1 MSLMRQLW
9 FAVVISATVAFV
21 GSLLISVWSA
31 QTYLSQQLERKNIDI
46 ANSLALSL
54 TQLDK
59 GKAMIDLQVAA
70 LFDTR
75 HYQSISVSDS
85 LGRVIS
91 QRTQDIPVS
100 DVPLWFV
107 QLFEIDSKPGV
118 AEISAS
124 SEKYGSVQVIS
135 QIQFAYQTLWKQAEN
150 LLFWFSLGGVVVGL
164 IAMLVLRSIGRSLDM
179 VVEQAGAIGE
189 RRLMTIA
196 EPRITELKFLARAMN
211 GMVERIWILFNDEAA
226 RIEELRRRVNYD
238 ALTGL
243 ANRDYFMAHF
253 KAQLTGTET
262 AHCGVI
268 ALLRISDLN
277 NINAVL
283 GRSETDKLL
292 LDIGQIVMNFS
303 GHHEHALSGRI
314 KAGEIALMLPGE
326 GDPHKVAQQLSEILK
341 GQVLEK
347 WPVLSDIYQLGA
359 VRYERASSLIDI
371 LSRVDHALS
380 LAEGLGPNS
389 SHALENEGQMHIM
402 PGEQWHS
409 LIMHAVEAG
418 NLKLAFYPVVNRDG
432 VILHQEAMVRLQ
444 AEAEQPLV
452 LAGEFMPIVSHFSLS
467 ALVDLAVIRMAIHYL
482 STASGHVAINISAA
496 SIANWNFHSELAKL
510 LRGKPDICSR
520 LWLEVTEYGAFKH
533 FDAFKDICFALKGLG
548 CHVGIEQFGQR
559 LAEIKKITELGLD
572 YVKLHSTLA
581 DGIEENAANQEF
593 IRRFCEVVH
602 TVGVKVIAVGVNS
615 AAELSTL
622 KELGIDAV
630 TGPAIGMQTISSQAE
645 E

>member
-9 FAVVISATVAFV
+9 LAVVISATVAFV

-31 QTYLSQQLERKNIDI
+31 QSYLSQQLERKNIDI

-59 GKAMIDLQVAA
+59 EKAMIDLQVAA

-85 LGRVIS
+85 LGRIIS
-91 QRTQDIPVS
+91 QRTQDMPDT
-100 DVPLWFV
+100 DVPAWFV
-107 QLFEIDSKPGV
+107 QLFEIESKPGV

-135 QIQFAYQTLWKQAEN
+135 QNQFAYQTLWKQAVN
-150 LLFWFSLGGVVVGL
+150 LLFWFSLGGFVVGFL
-164 IAMLVLRSIGRSLDM
+164 AMLVLRSIGRSLDM

-211 GMVERIWILFNDEAA
+211 GMVERIWSLFNEEAA
-226 RIEELRRRVNYD
+226 RIEALRRRVNYD

-243 ANRDYFMAHF
+243 PNRDYFMAHF

-268 ALLRISDLN
+268 ALIRLSDLN
-277 NINAVL
+277 HINELL
-283 GRSETDKLL
+283 GRFETDNLL
-292 LDIGQIVMNFS
+292 IDVGHIALNFS
-303 GHHEHALSGRI
+303 RLHEDALSGRI
-314 KAGEIALMLPGE
+314 KAGEIAIMLPGE
-326 GDPHKVAQQLSEILK
+326 CDPHKVAQQLMEILNE
-341 GQVLEK
+341 QLLIK
-347 WPVLSDIYQLGA
+347 WTSLTDIFQLGT
-359 VRYERASSLIDI
+359 VRYERAASLIDI

-380 LAEGLGPNS
+380 LAEGQGPNT
-389 SHALENEGQMHIM
+389 SHALENEDQLHVM

-418 NLKLAFYPVVNRDG
+418 NLKLAFYPVIKKDG
-432 VILHQEAMVRLQ
+432 GILHQEAMVRLQ
-444 AEAEQPLV
+444 AEADQPLI
-452 LAGEFMPIVSHFSLS
+452 LAGEFMPIVSHFGLTP
-467 ALVDLAVIRMAIHYL
+467 LVDLEVIRMAVQYL
-482 STASGHVAINISAA
+482 STVSGHVAINISAA
-496 SIANWNFHSELAKL
+496 SIANWTFRSELAKL

-520 LWLEVTEYGAFKH
+520 LWLEVSEYGAFKH

-559 LAEIKKITELGLD
+559 LSEIKKITELGLD
-572 YVKLHSTLA
+572 YVKLHSTLV
-581 DGIEENAANQEF
+581 DGIEENAGNQEF

-602 TVGVKVIAVGVNS
+602 TVGVKVVAVGVQS
-615 AAELSTL
+615 DSEWIML

-630 TGPAIGMQTISSQAE
+630 TGTAIGVHKIAG
-645 E
+645 